1 MMLMLN
7 EIIKHL
13 DGSDAL
19 YDFVDAVVKV
29 RLKMTRDMYIIE
41 LNRLFSMDELT
52 KPQKQD
58 YKQLLGD
65 VVAIDRVLEFY
76 GWTEDDDVH
85 D

>member
-1 MMLMLN
+1 MLS

-19 YDFVDAVVKV
+19 YDFADAVVVV
-29 RLKMTRDMYIIE
+29 RLKMSREMYLEEIE
-41 LNRLFSMDELT
+41 RLGNMDEFT
-52 KPQKQD
+52 EWQKQD
-58 YKQLLGD
+58 YEQLLGD
-65 VVAIDRVLEFY
+65 VIAIDRVLEFY

>member
-1 MMLMLN
+1 MLN

-13 DGSDAL
+13 NGSEAL
-19 YDFVDAVVKV
+19 YDFVDAVAVV

-41 LNRLFSMDELT
+41 LDRLFSMDDLT
-52 KPQKQD
+52 ETQKQD
-58 YKQLLGD
+58 YEQLLGD

-76 GWTEDDDVH
+76 GWTEDADVH

>member
-1 MMLMLN
+1 MLN